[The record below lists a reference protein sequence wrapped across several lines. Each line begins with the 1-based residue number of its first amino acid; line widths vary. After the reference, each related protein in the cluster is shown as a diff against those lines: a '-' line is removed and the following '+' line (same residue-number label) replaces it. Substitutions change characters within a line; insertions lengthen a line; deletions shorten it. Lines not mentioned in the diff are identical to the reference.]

1 MRSEPVSY
9 VKAHFAEVIASVRR
23 GAEPLLVT
31 QNGASA
37 VVIQDHEAFERMQ
50 RALLLLKLVALGER
64 EVAARGTIPHRELF
78 ATLRARRKARSKRK

>member
-9 VKAHFAEVIASVRR
+9 VKAHFAEVIDSVRR

-64 EVAARGTIPHRELF
+64 EVAARGTIAHKQLF
-78 ATLRARRKARSKRK
+78 ASLKARRKARAKKK

>member
-31 QNGASA
+31 QKGASA
-37 VVIQDHEAFERMQ
+37 VVIQDHESFERMQ

-64 EVAARGTIPHRELF
+64 EVAAHGAIPHKQLF
-78 ATLRARRKARSKRK
+78 ATLRARQKSRAKGK